1 MKRPWM
7 TFLLLGILLLVPALA
22 AAQGILVVVDPDQI
36 VRLPR
41 PAHVVIWP
49 PHPPHPHPPMP
60 PRPPRPAST
69 YKIESLDI
77 QARVIEQVAEVQVSQ
92 TFVNTGSRQM
102 EVAFVFPLPY
112 DGAIDE
118 MTLLVDGRE
127 YPAQLLD
134 ADEARSTYEG
144 IVRKNQDPA
153 LLEWIGTG
161 MFKTSVF
168 PVPAGASR
176 TVTLNYSQMLRMS
189 NGVTDFL
196 FPMSTA
202 KYTSDPIEEINM
214 RVIIESGRD
223 IKNVYSPSHEVKV
236 RRPND
241 KKAVISW
248 NAEDTV
254 PGEDFRLLYDI
265 GEGKVGASVLSY
277 RPEGGEDG
285 YFLLLASPRVRA
297 DNEEPPKK
305 TVVFV
310 LDRSGSMSGK
320 KIEQAR
326 DSLSFVLN
334 NLREGDT
341 FNIIAYDS
349 RVEMFKPELQRYN
362 EETRED
368 ALDFCE
374 NIYSGGSTN
383 IDLALKTALDQLED
397 DERPSYVIF
406 LTDGLPTTGET
417 NEAKIVDNAT
427 EANDA
432 GARLFTFGVGYDVNS
447 RLLDR
452 LARVSYGQSDYVR
465 PDDDIEEQVGRLYQ
479 RIESP
484 VLTDVEVTFD
494 FEEGGRRRDV
504 SRIYPTGRLDLF
516 AGEQLI
522 LAGRYKAEGA
532 ARVTLRGEVNGE
544 SKRYR
549 FDVEFNEAGP
559 DEKFAFVEKLWAL
572 RRIGEILDELDLN
585 GENEELV
592 DELVELSKRHG
603 ILTPYTSFLAD
614 ENTNLHDMASNARR
628 AGIALESLGEAEG
641 YGGFAQREFKGQL
654 QRAENSSLAAA
665 PSASADAAR
674 MAYSLGMPSTPGM
687 SGSGN
692 GRGGMGSMGGGFS
705 SGRDQF
711 GATRPRA
718 TAEAA
723 DSEEANEFGAR
734 VASAVRQIGNRAFYQ
749 REGQWVDSTV
759 TEEQET
765 NAVRIQQFSDEYFE
779 LAATNGRELAQYMVF
794 DEPVLVNFDSQAYLI
809 EP

>member
-265 GEGKVGASVLSY
+265 GEGKVGASVLS
-277 RPEGGEDG
+277 
-285 YFLLLASPRVRA
+285 
-297 DNEEPPKK
+297 
-305 TVVFV
+305 
-310 LDRSGSMSGK
+310 
-320 KIEQAR
+320 
-326 DSLSFVLN
+326 
-334 NLREGDT
+334 
-341 FNIIAYDS
+341 
-349 RVEMFKPELQRYN
+349 
-362 EETRED
+362 
-368 ALDFCE
+368 
-374 NIYSGGSTN
+374 
-383 IDLALKTALDQLED
+383 
-397 DERPSYVIF
+397 
-406 LTDGLPTTGET
+406 
-417 NEAKIVDNAT
+417 
-427 EANDA
+427 
-432 GARLFTFGVGYDVNS
+432 
-447 RLLDR
+447 
-452 LARVSYGQSDYVR
+452 
-465 PDDDIEEQVGRLYQ
+465 
-479 RIESP
+479 
-484 VLTDVEVTFD
+484 
-494 FEEGGRRRDV
+494 
-504 SRIYPTGRLDLF
+504 
-516 AGEQLI
+516 
-522 LAGRYKAEGA
+522 
-532 ARVTLRGEVNGE
+532 
-544 SKRYR
+544 
-549 FDVEFNEAGP
+549 
-559 DEKFAFVEKLWAL
+559 
-572 RRIGEILDELDLN
+572 
-585 GENEELV
+585 
-592 DELVELSKRHG
+592 
-603 ILTPYTSFLAD
+603 
-614 ENTNLHDMASNARR
+614 
-628 AGIALESLGEAEG
+628 
-641 YGGFAQREFKGQL
+641 
-654 QRAENSSLAAA
+654 
-665 PSASADAAR
+665 
-674 MAYSLGMPSTPGM
+674 
-687 SGSGN
+687 
-692 GRGGMGSMGGGFS
+692 
-705 SGRDQF
+705 
-711 GATRPRA
+711 
-718 TAEAA
+718 
-723 DSEEANEFGAR
+723 
-734 VASAVRQIGNRAFYQ
+734 
-749 REGQWVDSTV
+749 
-759 TEEQET
+759 
-765 NAVRIQQFSDEYFE
+765 
-779 LAATNGRELAQYMVF
+779 
-794 DEPVLVNFDSQAYLI
+794 
-809 EP
+809 